1 MASVRPHLVHDITDN
16 GMNRLL
22 PKSLAP
28 RLSALL
34 PSEPTHFA
42 GPTLASALT
51 VLYLSLITV
60 RSLLHLLLP
69 DGGAHGIATIDTSG
83 AAGANIIA
91 IFGQW
96 GAIQLLLAALLWVL
110 IIRYPGFIPLTLLV
124 FALEPVLRGLAGHLK
139 PIVTVGTAPGVALN
153 WVVVPWLLLTLWL
166 SLCPVHL
173 RP

>member
-1 MASVRPHLVHDITDN
+1 
-16 GMNRLL
+16 
-22 PKSLAP
+22 
-28 RLSALL
+28 
-34 PSEPTHFA
+34 
-42 GPTLASALT
+42 
-51 VLYLSLITV
+51 
-60 RSLLHLLLP
+60 LLLP
-69 DGGAHGIATIDTSG
+69 DGGAHDIATIDTSG

-153 WVVVPWLLLTLWL
+153 WVVVPWLLLTLGSRFVPL
-166 SLCPVHL
+166 TYDPSPCLPCGGDGVPHCAAAFATKGGL
-173 RP
+173 RAHEV